1 MNMSHSKRIPNR
13 KSKNKGKSYK
23 NYCESQKN
31 QRKHSFN
38 SWVGCVVSFGMETD
52 GGVVVV
58 VVAVAVVLA
67 VAAVIT
73 GQLVQQF
80 FAQVLQ

>member
-1 MNMSHSKRIPNR
+1 M
-13 KSKNKGKSYK
+13 
-23 NYCESQKN
+23 
-31 QRKHSFN
+31 KHSFN
-38 SWVGCVVSFGMETD
+38 SWVGYVVSFGMETD

-58 VVAVAVVLA
+58 VVVVVALA

-80 FAQVLQ
+80 FAQVLQWLSVEVVAAVLVMKQLHAVL

>member
-1 MNMSHSKRIPNR
+1 M
-13 KSKNKGKSYK
+13 
-23 NYCESQKN
+23 
-31 QRKHSFN
+31 KHSFN

-80 FAQVLQ
+80 FAQVLQWLSVEVVAAVLVMKRLHAVL

>member
-1 MNMSHSKRIPNR
+1 M
-13 KSKNKGKSYK
+13 
-23 NYCESQKN
+23 
-31 QRKHSFN
+31 KHSFN

-52 GGVVVV
+52 GGVVVVV

-80 FAQVLQ
+80 FAQVLQWLSVEVVAAVLVMKRLHAVL